1 MKLYKGITILFV
13 LSMISFG
20 TLASEK
26 YCLKEETT
34 KPIVVNIFGQ
44 SYQNNDDKRDFI
56 NGLNTLPNGL
66 TTRDYLI
73 TPTSATVPGLGWNLL
88 DGGGI

>member
-1 MKLYKGITILFV
+1 MKLYKSITIFFV

-56 NGLNTLPNGL
+56 NGLNIHLHRSDSTMSNTLGKKRKN
-66 TTRDYLI
+66 RKKRM
-73 TPTSATVPGLGWNLL
+73 
-88 DGGGI
+88 